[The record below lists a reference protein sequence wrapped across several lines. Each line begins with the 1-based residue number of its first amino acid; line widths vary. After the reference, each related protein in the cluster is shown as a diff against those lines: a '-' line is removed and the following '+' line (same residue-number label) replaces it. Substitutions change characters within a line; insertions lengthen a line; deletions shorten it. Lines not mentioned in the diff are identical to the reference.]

1 MKRKY
6 DCPKVK
12 VGDLV
17 YFYDDFI
24 NYETKHTY
32 RVIVATDNDVLVEV
46 RNNNGDDN
54 IKGWPVNK
62 NPELKKYGLP
72 HGIRCWYIKY
82 WRKASIGME
91 IE

>member
-1 MKRKY
+1 MKRRYKNE
-6 DCPKVK
+6 KIK
-12 VGDLV
+12 VGDWV
-17 YFYDDFI
+17 YFYDDII

-54 IKGWPVNK
+54 IKGWPVNE

-72 HGIRCWYIKY
+72 YEIRCWYINH
-82 WRKASIGME
+82 WRKVYCGLE